1 MTEKK
6 CCTSCL
12 FFTYHDDKFVESFK
26 VTTQRERYWDEVLT
40 ICCRTCNQHSN
51 FMCNLQTHTNVI
63 DDVFIKELEIKLKD
77 ILGPAEYNKEKERI
91 KEESEW
97 MKKLI

>member
-1 MTEKK
+1 MIKRECAK
-6 CCTSCL
+6 CL
-12 FFTYHDDKFVESFK
+12 IFTYQGNFHTIITKR
-26 VTTQRERYWDEVLT
+26 QRYWDTVLT
-40 ICCRTCNQHSN
+40 ICCRVCNQHSN